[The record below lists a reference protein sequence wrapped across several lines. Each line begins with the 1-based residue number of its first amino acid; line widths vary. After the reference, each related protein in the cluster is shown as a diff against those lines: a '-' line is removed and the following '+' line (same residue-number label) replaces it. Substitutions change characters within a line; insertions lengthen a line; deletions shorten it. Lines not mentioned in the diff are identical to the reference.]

1 MLGSMGNSSM
11 DNFRESL
18 TTFSDHL
25 LSVSHFGY
33 GCQPSHASGSMMSML
48 YMLAWLGISVQW
60 ILSSHLMNT
69 FLEAHRFDVCLFV
82 IFRPTREFFTHLETS
97 PLPMK
102 GYKFRPILMA
112 VEHWGFFKVPRLLW
126 HGPVLYNGHLRGPV
140 TLTPVAVGQILTPIS
155 YTCIHIKWFLQI
167 IVHIMIR

>member
-33 GCQPSHASGSMMSML
+33 GYQPSHASGSRMSML
-48 YMLAWLGISVQW
+48 YMLAWLGTCISVQW

-69 FLEAHRFDVCLFV
+69 FVEAHRFDVWLFV
-82 IFRPTREFFTHLETS
+82 FWGGFVPLDNFSLIWKRHRATNFDLFSWPLSIEGSLKHHAYCDTGQSFTMVISVEDPWHSHL
-97 PLPMK
+97 LQ
-102 GYKFRPILMA
+102 
-112 VEHWGFFKVPRLLW
+112 WGKYWRKSV
-126 HGPVLYNGHLRGPV
+126 
-140 TLTPVAVGQILTPIS
+140 
-155 YTCIHIKWFLQI
+155 IHVYI
-167 IVHIMIR
+167 